1 MESRLDHREHV
12 LMAMAGSLRPPLTRR
27 SLLGQLERFLG
38 AVRTNVRV
46 VVLTTSRLL
55 VLPARPKPDDWFDV
69 QLDRR
74 ALRASAPR
82 VQGDLVV
89 VELTTGLGPRVLLAD
104 RRDLDDATRLA
115 RLLGASGA

>member
-1 MESRLDHREHV
+1 M
-12 LMAMAGSLRPPLTRR
+12 
-27 SLLGQLERFLG
+27 
-38 AVRTNVRV
+38 
-46 VVLTTSRLL
+46 
-55 VLPARPKPDDWFDV
+55 

-89 VELTTGLGPRVLLAD
+89 VELSTGLGPRVLLAD

-115 RLLGASGA
+115 RLLGASGG